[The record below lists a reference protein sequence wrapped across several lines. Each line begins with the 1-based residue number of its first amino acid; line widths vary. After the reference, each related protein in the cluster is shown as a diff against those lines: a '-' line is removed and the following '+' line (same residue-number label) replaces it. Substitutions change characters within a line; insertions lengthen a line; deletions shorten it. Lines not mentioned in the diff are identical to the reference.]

1 VGPFII
7 DFYCAKYKLA
17 IEVDGDSHSEPDAKR
32 YDKERQVYIEQFGIG
47 FLRFANAEIY
57 EDLEGVLSRIGE
69 KMEEC

>member
-1 VGPFII
+1 MGPFII

-17 IEVDGDSHSEPDAKR
+17 IEVDGDSHLEPDAKR